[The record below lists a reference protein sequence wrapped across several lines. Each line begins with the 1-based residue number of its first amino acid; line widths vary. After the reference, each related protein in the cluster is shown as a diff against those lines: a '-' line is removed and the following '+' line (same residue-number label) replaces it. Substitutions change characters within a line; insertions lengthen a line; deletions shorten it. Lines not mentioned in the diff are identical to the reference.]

1 MSIISVGLLYS
12 SEAFPRDQYHLIL
25 QGIQARDSG
34 KIELAIDLYEKYV
47 ASSPVASL
55 NAGSKRIN
63 NKQYYVRNLLMSYE
77 NLYHLYKSSEDSS
90 KMEEVNATL
99 YDMYTNGLLSS
110 RNAYKVARHF
120 TNEGHSAKAEEILR
134 TIINDQASSPL
145 PFNNKVTIRSYK
157 LLFELMDASS
167 RKSDV
172 EVLADTFTS
181 SYPSAYCDL
190 NDKHNI
196 AVLSL
201 RYAKNASKSNRIHE
215 EIIEQYIN
223 TSERAD
229 LPVALRS
236 FAALMRAYHQNK
248 DSSAL
253 QKLVDKTY
261 TSEAFSS
268 LPLESEYKYGTTIL
282 KYVSTKGDVILNN
295 LVSSAPSSVQ
305 ARKALFAL
313 GRHAQA
319 KENWNDAIKY
329 YSIYIDQ
336 NPDIAFFS
344 TKAYSKLLDSY
355 FSRDGYTQF
364 LESEMDKFASIVNN
378 LSDYESILNFSRDL
392 KWKGWDELAESTFNL
407 GMAKAAKRIDEAPEM
422 IDELKV
428 RWNIVKYAHAHGHT
442 EIADKHS
449 NKILTMTD
457 TGVHTLPSKKERSK
471 AKYIRGQIHLWLAKS
486 SASNSQ
492 LVETESHLMDF
503 ISENPNDSDIDYAWF
518 QLGRSYELNN
528 RTEDALISYRNAKR
542 GIWHKNANQRIGELE
557 NGAADQD

>member
-1 MSIISVGLLYS
+1 MSIISLGLLYS
-12 SEAFPRDQYHLIL
+12 SEVFPRDQYHLIL
-25 QGIQARDSG
+25 QGIQARDKG
-34 KIELAIDLYEKYV
+34 NTELAIDLYEKYA

-55 NAGSKRIN
+55 NAGSKKIN
-63 NKQYYVRNLLMSYE
+63 NKQYYVRNLLMAYE
-77 NLYHLYKSSEDSS
+77 NLYHLYKSNKYSS
-90 KMEEVNATL
+90 KMEEVNTTL
-99 YDMYTNGLLSS
+99 YDMYTIGLLSS

-120 TNEGHSAKAEEILR
+120 AKEGHSAKAEEILR
-134 TIINDQASSPL
+134 TIINDQANSPL

-157 LLFELMDASS
+157 LLFELLDASS
-167 RKSDV
+167 KLSDI
-172 EVLADTFTS
+172 EDLAYTFTS

-196 AVLSL
+196 AVLS
-201 RYAKNASKSNRIHE
+201 RKYARGASNSNRIHE
-215 EIIEQYIN
+215 EIIEEYIN

-229 LPVALRS
+229 LPVALQS
-236 FAALMRAYHQNK
+236 FAALMRTFHQEK
-248 DSSAL
+248 DYSAL

-261 TSEAFSS
+261 TNKAFTS
-268 LPLESEYKYGTTIL
+268 LPLEFEYKYGTTIL
-282 KYVSTKGDVILNN
+282 KYTPTTQGVIILENIVSR
-295 LVSSAPSSVQ
+295 APSSIQ

-319 KENWNDAIKY
+319 KENWDDAIKY
-329 YSIYIDQ
+329 FSSYIDQ
-336 NPDIAFFS
+336 NPDIPFFS

-392 KWKGWDELAESTFNL
+392 KWKGWDELAESTFKL
-407 GMAKAAKRIDEAPEM
+407 GLTKANTRIGEAPEM

-442 EIADKHS
+442 EIADKHG

-457 TGVHTLPSKKERSK
+457 AGVHTLTSKRERSK
-471 AKYIRGQIHLWLAKS
+471 AKYIRGQIRLWLAKS

-492 LVETESHLMDF
+492 LAETESHLLNF

-528 RTEDALISYRNAKR
+528 RTEDALSSYRKAKH
-542 GIWHKNANQRIGELE
+542 GIWQKKANQRIGELE
-557 NGAADQD
+557 NGATH